1 MGLISGGG
9 KSYVPTQYL
18 RPISFEGKKNGQTV
32 TYGGLGRKID
42 YAVYESL
49 LQANPQSVI
58 KQKRKDG
65 KFVYLTKY
73 NALSGVFAGFKL
85 GKMEVNGGEITTI
98 AALFEE
104 PTEKCFYVVDLG
116 PADKSRALAFYKAVL
131 HQDFDVSKPVVVYFS
146 ADTFVGDKG
155 EAKVALRP
163 MLYQEGP
170 LNSDGQPTKRWLNTA
185 YKTKDGEIKN
195 ANLAEMPLPLE
206 EQDDFAAGKKEKDFK
221 PQIKWLKMR
230 MKDNFSF
237 VLNDELGAWLIK
249 NYPQYVTKNTPVSAA
264 ALKTAVAATSPATDD
279 EDEDDEDPFGEVVN
293 QARSTSDTT
302 LEEQLDG
309 ELPF

>member
-9 KSYVPTQYL
+9 KNYVPTQYL
-18 RPISFEGKKNGQTV
+18 RPISFDGKKNGQPV

-42 YAVYESL
+42 YEVYESL
-49 LQANPQSVI
+49 LAANPQSVI

-73 NALSGVFAGFKL
+73 NALSGIFSGFKL
-85 GKMEVNGGEITTI
+85 GKMEANGGEITTI

-104 PTEKCFYVVDLG
+104 PTERCFYVVDLG

-131 HQDFDVSKPVVVYFS
+131 HQDFDVNKPVVVSFS

-155 EAKVALRP
+155 EPKVALRP

-170 LNSDGQPTKRWLNTA
+170 VNSDGQPAKKWLNTSF
-185 YKTKDGEIKN
+185 KTKDGEIKN
-195 ANLAEMPLPLE
+195 ANLADMPQALE
-206 EQDDFAAGKKEKDFK
+206 EEDGFGSGKKEKDYK
-221 PQIKWLKMR
+221 AQIKWLKTR
-230 MKDNFSF
+230 MKEKFSF
-237 VLNDELGAWLIK
+237 VLNDDLGSWLIK
-249 NYPQYVTKNTPVSAA
+249 EYPQYVTKNTPVSAA
-264 ALKTAVAATSPATDD
+264 APKTAVAATSPATDD

-309 ELPF
+309 DLPF